1 MPHPRPNYHLRTL
14 MANAPDSPAKLHEC
28 VATVLGIN
36 IVCEVPTPGSSA
48 PFEYL
53 RRSYFEEPGDPLVWA
68 CRGGGK
74 TMLGAA
80 ATLLDLIYKP
90 GIEVRV
96 LGGSMEQSR
105 KMYEHLLYLLDQ
117 PLIRGSAPAG
127 YSTVLATAPTQRR
140 LLLGNG
146 SRVELLAQSPTSVR
160 GTRVHKLRCDEVDEF
175 DPDIWQAAQ
184 LVTRSGRCGD
194 RAVRGQVDA
203 LSTMHKPFGLM
214 NRLTRDAGGTSGG
227 TGTEVPEPA
236 RGTRAPG
243 SGTSVPVS
251 NRPILRWNA
260 MDVIERCPEHR
271 DCGTCVLW
279 DDCGGRA
286 KVADGHVR
294 IDDLIAQWHRSS
306 RATWDAEVMC
316 RRPSV
321 RDSVY
326 PGFAVDKHVTATPP
340 FEVGEAT
347 PAAAGMDFGIRSP
360 TVWLWAV
367 LAPNQAAVHIVD
379 EYLEADRTLDAHL
392 GAIERQTRQRGH
404 PRPGF
409 VAIDPAGVARNGQT
423 GRSDADLLRRRGYR
437 VVARPM
443 RIRHGIDRV
452 RARLDRG
459 SLTIHPRCTRLID
472 ALQQYHF
479 DPDRPENQTP
489 IKDGPD
495 HAADALR
502 YLITALD
509 HADQRV
515 TVTRWA

>member
-1 MPHPRPNYHLRTL
+1 
-14 MANAPDSPAKLHEC
+14 
-28 VATVLGIN
+28 
-36 IVCEVPTPGSSA
+36 
-48 PFEYL
+48 
-53 RRSYFEEPGDPLVWA
+53 
-68 CRGGGK
+68 
-74 TMLGAA
+74 MLGAA

-117 PLIRGSAPAG
+117 PLIRGSAPDG
-127 YSTVLATAPTQRR
+127 YSAVLATAPTQRR

-175 DPDIWQAAQ
+175 DPDIWRAAQ

-194 RAVRGQVDA
+194 HIVRGQVDA

-214 NRLTRDAGGTSGG
+214 SKLTQHQQETARPQRGRGSTPSHSNTPSIPAPTLSAGCSTS
-227 TGTEVPEPA
+227 T
-236 RGTRAPG
+236 
-243 SGTSVPVS
+243 
-251 NRPILRWNA
+251 LRTVFKWTA
-260 MDVIERCPEHR
+260 LDVIERCPEEKE
-271 DCGTCVLW
+271 CAACVLW
-279 DDCGGRA
+279 EDCQGRA
-286 KVADGHVR
+286 KHADGHVR
-294 IDDLIAQWHRSS
+294 IDDLVAQWHRSS

-326 PGFAVDKHVTATPP
+326 PMFSVAKHVAAPPP
-340 FEVGEAT
+340 FDLNDAT
-347 PAAAGMDFGIRSP
+347 RAAAGMDFGIRSP
-360 TVWLWAV
+360 TVWLWAL
-367 LAPNQAAVHIVD
+367 LAPGNAQVHIVD
-379 EYLEADRTLDAHL
+379 EYLDAGRTLEAHL
-392 GAIERQTRQRGH
+392 DAIDAQGRARQH
-404 PRPGF
+404 PRPSF

-423 GRSDADLLRRRGYR
+423 GRSDADLLRKRGYR
-437 VVARPM
+437 VVARPT
-443 RIRHGIDRV
+443 RIRLGIDRV

-459 SLTIHPRCTRLID
+459 TLTIHPRCTRLLD

-479 DPDRPENQTP
+479 DPDRPENEAP

>member
-1 MPHPRPNYHLRTL
+1 MPTPQPNYHLRT
-14 MANAPDSPAKLHEC
+14 MMGNPPRDDDKLHEC
-28 VATVLGIN
+28 VTTVLGIN
-36 IVCEVPTPGSSA
+36 VVRKVHTPGSRA
-48 PFEYL
+48 PFDYL
-53 RRSYFEEPGDPLVWA
+53 RQSFFEQPNAGDPLVWA

-117 PLIRGSAPAG
+117 PLIRGSAPDG
-127 YSTVLATAPTQRR
+127 YSAVLATAPTQRR

-175 DPDIWQAAQ
+175 DPDIWRAAQ

-194 RAVRGQVDA
+194 HIVRGQVDA

-214 NRLTRDAGGTSGG
+214 SQLTRDAGSG
-227 TGTEVPEPA
+227 V
-236 RGTRAPG
+236 
-243 SGTSVPVS
+243 GTSVPMSEVQVVS
-251 NRPILRWNA
+251 NRTVFKWTA
-260 MDVIERCPEHR
+260 MDVIERCPEEKE
-271 DCGTCVLW
+271 CAACVLW
-279 DDCGGRA
+279 EDCQGRA
-286 KVADGHVR
+286 KHTDGHVR
-294 IDDLIAQWHRSS
+294 IDDLVAQWHRSS

-326 PGFAVDKHVTATPP
+326 PMFSVEQHVAAPPP
-340 FEVGEAT
+340 FAINDT
-347 PAAAGMDFGIRSP
+347 TRAAAGMDFGIRSP
-360 TVWLWAV
+360 TVWLWA
-367 LAPNQAAVHIVD
+367 LLSPGNAQVHIVD
-379 EYLEADRTLDAHL
+379 EYLDAGRTLEAHL
-392 GAIERQTRQRGH
+392 DAIDAQGRARQH
-404 PRPGF
+404 PRPSF

-423 GRSDADLLRRRGYR
+423 GRSDADLLRKRGYR
-437 VVARPM
+437 VVARPT
-443 RIRHGIDRV
+443 RIRLGIDRV

-459 SLTIHPRCTRLID
+459 TLTIHPRCTRLLD

-479 DPDRPENQTP
+479 DPDRPENEAP

>member
-1 MPHPRPNYHLRTL
+1 MPRPRPNFHLRTL
-14 MANAPDSPAKLHEC
+14 MGNAPDDVPKLHEC
-28 VATVLGIN
+28 VALVLGIK
-36 IVCEVPTPGSSA
+36 VQSEGKTPGSGA
-48 PFEYL
+48 PFAYL
-53 RRSYFEEPGDPLVWA
+53 RQSYFEAPGDALVWA

-105 KMYEHLLYLLDQ
+105 KMYEHLLTLLDQ
-117 PLIRGSAPAG
+117 PLIRGSAPDG
-127 YSTVLATAPTQRR
+127 YSAVLATAPTQRR

-146 SRVELLAQSPTSVR
+146 SRVELLSQSPTSVR

-184 LVTRSGRCGD
+184 LVTRSGRCGE
-194 RAVRGQVDA
+194 RVVRGCVEA
-203 LSTMHKPFGLM
+203 LSTLHKPFGLM
-214 NRLTRDAGGTSGG
+214 NKLTRTHDG
-227 TGTEVPEPA
+227 V
-236 RGTRAPG
+236 
-243 SGTSVPVS
+243 GTSVPRS
-251 NRPILRWNA
+251 NRTIFKWNA
-260 MDVIERCPEHR
+260 MDVIEKCPAEIP
-271 DCGTCVLW
+271 CAGCVLW
-279 DDCGGRA
+279 DDCRGRA
-286 KVADGHVR
+286 KHANGHVR
-294 IDDLIAQWHRSS
+294 VEDLIAQWHRSS

-326 PGFAVDKHVTATPP
+326 PGFSRQKHVTATPP
-340 FEVGEAT
+340 FAVDDT
-347 PAAAGMDFGIRSP
+347 TSAAAGMDFGVRSP

-367 LAPNQAAVHIVD
+367 LAPDHQSIHILD
-379 EYLEADRTLDAHL
+379 EYLEAQRTLDAHL
-392 GAIERQTRQRGH
+392 DAIERQGRERGH
-404 PRPGF
+404 PRPAL
-409 VAIDPAGVARNGQT
+409 VAIDPAGRARNGQT
-423 GRSDADLLRRRGYR
+423 GHSDADLLRRRGFR
-437 VVARPM
+437 IVARPTL
-443 RIRHGIDRV
+443 IRHGIDRV

-459 SLTIHPRCTRLID
+459 TLTLHPRCTRLID

-479 DPDRPENQTP
+479 DPDRPENDTP

-502 YLITALD
+502 YLVMALD